1 MRFPHFDFY
10 PGDWTTDAHNRY
22 LSLAEKGAHVE
33 LFCLMWNSASATDF
47 GIVDDDRGISR
58 ALGVSVNE
66 WHELRMVLVE
76 GPYAVLEVV
85 DGKIIS
91 PRLFQEWQKACD
103 KSEKAR
109 ENRSQRRNTTSVVR
123 TYNERTDERTD
134 ERTTSHLSSVTKE
147 AATTPRDARE
157 TPEPAENPIEESG
170 DTFSDAIDYVLP
182 LFGRTQL
189 KGTEGPQIQTAL
201 AQVNH
206 DFARFRVIVD
216 ELAQRADKKIRSFG
230 YFVDRFA
237 EEAEDRQARASPR
250 QNSVRKPP
258 TYKSVEDVTL

>member
-33 LFCLMWNSASATDF
+33 LLCLMWNSASATDF

-147 AATTPRDARE
+147 ATTTPREA
-157 TPEPAENPIEESG
+157 PEPEAAMT
-170 DTFSDAIDYVLP
+170 DRTFEAAIDYVLP
-182 LFGRTQL
+182 LFGRNQL

-201 AQVNH
+201 AQVNQ

-237 EEAEDRQARASPR
+237 EEAEDRRARASPR
-250 QNSVRKPP
+250 QNSARKRP
-258 TYKSVEDVTL
+258 TYKPVEDVTL